1 MKPNIGRRILL
12 AGLCLCGTLSAAEQ
26 VLLRDP
32 LTQGKEWRTE
42 KGISFG
48 ANGLHVIVTSESEQ
62 SKLASRAMANR
73 DLLGDMAQTRDR
85 AVLASRTLPLLEK
98 YKNYMLEI
106 SVEAKAFSV
115 SVPKVPWEGVRF
127 VMNYDTECLW
137 YSECC
142 NGYSG
147 SFDWKPLKFRTRVPI
162 DLKKATLSLGII
174 GNRGEIFFRNLK
186 IAVVEGPLPAP
197 KLNAPPPAKGHA
209 LGRLRG
215 LNTGAGLISKERV
228 ARRHFA
234 EWKNCNLY
242 KFTVN
247 APRWNISDKEFD
259 EFCDHSIRQ
268 FDRFLY
274 FLKKHS
280 RALGVL
286 QFCGFRDK
294 IGNTET
300 HASALEKKAHDRN
313 IQFWDKVAA
322 HFKGEKAIWAFEL
335 YNEMEIRIEPKFDY
349 NNLMETIAKR
359 INRIDPDR
367 WMIVQEEA
375 WWGQRAMDRLRPIR
389 AKNIIYGIHHYAPF
403 PFSHQRLGS
412 QKKTITYPSVIEG
425 LKWDK
430 EMIRKELAPARHFQ
444 QAYNVP
450 IFVSEFCCV
459 SWAEDGGKW
468 TRDCIELFEEY
479 GWDWMWHCI
488 AEFQAWDPHR
498 DASLKTVAETGRSKA
513 LNDYFAKNKFPEKFE
528 AVRPP
533 LKQYGKILCNQP
545 EIQSL
550 KNYKEWRSI
559 PLFSEPFRENF
570 QITLK
575 MRILRSNKG
584 FGSIRLT
591 GEQDSCTILI
601 RPRGVSYL
609 LNGGQEAGFRNGGV
623 TVPERNWGQYDV
635 ICANGKLKVAANGIP
650 CGEIPFVP
658 EEMASISVSGAS
670 TDLEIKDVLI
680 RNLGKEAGTFA
691 PVGPMEQTGRDL
703 LLYQS
708 AEKQVLPL
716 NNLNAWKSIPVFRG
730 ETGEALTLSLECR
743 ILNGEKGFATVDIA
757 GTNGSFKLVR
767 RPNSVNFTCTQK
779 SPGLNRPESGF
790 PKANFK
796 LKKGEWET
804 LEFSLTGNDLSLLRN
819 GEDCGT
825 VDFKSGKITAI
836 SLSAAYANCEFRN
849 VRLRYSNPENV
860 LRDFQTAAKESS
872 TLFHASP
879 QSVHKLNNLNAWKS
893 LPVFKGELNSGFRL
907 RFEYRILSE
916 KNGFA
921 QVNLIGEKGN
931 LMTIFRPN
939 RIAGATFMKESSASR
954 PETVLPKGTM
964 RMTAGQWQT
973 AELDWNN
980 KCLTVRCNGKN
991 AGSFPCDIGA
1001 FRNLTL
1007 SATSAECEFRGILL
1021 KRLP

>member
-1 MKPNIGRRILL
+1 MKKNVNFLFLL
-12 AGLCLCGTLSAAEQ
+12 GAFCFCGTLHSGESILHQ
-26 VLLRDP
+26 DP
-32 LTQGKEWRTE
+32 LTTQTEWRAE

-48 ANGLHVIVTSESEQ
+48 PKGLRVVITSESEQ
-62 SKLASRAMANR
+62 SKLAARAMANR

-85 AVLASRTLPLLEK
+85 AVLASRTFPVLEK

-147 SFDWKPLKFRTRVPI
+147 SFDWKTLKFRTRVPI

-174 GNRGEIFFRNLK
+174 GNRGEILFRNLK
-186 IAVVEGPLPAP
+186 IAVVDGPLPAP
-197 KLNAPPPAKGHA
+197 APNAPPPANGHT

-215 LNTGAGLISKERV
+215 LNTGSALISKERV
-228 ARRHFA
+228 ARKHFA

-247 APRWNISDKEFD
+247 APRWDISEKEFE

-294 IGNTET
+294 IGRTET

-349 NNLMETIAKR
+349 NELMETIAKR

-367 WMIVQEEA
+367 WMIVQQEA
-375 WWGQRAMDRLRPIR
+375 WWGQRAMDRLRPIH
-389 AKNIIYGIHHYAPF
+389 AKNIIYGIHHYTPF

-412 QKKTITYPSVIEG
+412 QKKVVTYPSVIEG

-430 EMIRKELAPARHFQ
+430 EMIRRDLAPARHFQ

-459 SWAEDGGKW
+459 SWAEDGGRW

-488 AEFQAWDPHR
+488 AEFQPWDPHK
-498 DASLKTVAETGRSKA
+498 DANLKTVAETGRSKA
-513 LNDYFAKNKFPEKFE
+513 LNDYFAKNKFPPKFE

-533 LKQYGKILCNQP
+533 QEKYGRILCDKP
-545 EIQSL
+545 EIQAL
-550 KNYKEWRSI
+550 NNYKEWRSI
-559 PLFSEPFRENF
+559 PLFSGGFRNNG

-591 GEQDSCTILI
+591 GENDSCAVLI

-609 LNGGQEAGFRNGGV
+609 MNGKQEVGFQNGGV
-623 TVPERNWGQYDV
+623 AVPERNWAQYDL
-635 ICANGKLKVAANGIP
+635 IFANGKLKVAVNGIP

-658 EEMASISVSGAS
+658 EEITSISVSGAS
-670 TDLEIKDVLI
+670 TDLEIKDVI
-680 RNLGKEAGTFA
+680 VRNLGKEAGSFA
-691 PVGPMEQTGRDL
+691 PAEPIAQTGKDI
-703 LLYQS
+703 LLYETPGQQIFS
-708 AEKQVLPL
+708 LK
-716 NNLNAWKSIPVFRG
+716 NLNAWKSIPIFRG
-730 ETGEALTLSLECR
+730 NTGEALTLTLECR
-743 ILNGEKGFATVDIA
+743 LLNEKKGFAIVDFF
-757 GTNGSFKLVR
+757 GTNGNFKLVR
-767 RPNSVNFTCTQK
+767 RPSSVNFTCSQK
-779 SPGLNRPESGF
+779 SPAVNRPETGF
-790 PKANFK
+790 PKANRK
-796 LKKGEWET
+796 TKPGEWET
-804 LEFSLTGNDLSLLRN
+804 LVFSLTENELSLLVN
-819 GEDCGT
+819 GEECGSI
-825 VDFKSGKITAI
+825 DFKPGRITAI
-836 SLSAAYANCEFRN
+836 TLSAAYADCEFRN
-849 VRLRYSNPENV
+849 VRLRYSDPEKI
-860 LRDFQTAAKESS
+860 LRKFRKMAEENT
-872 TLFHASP
+872 TLHRDP
-879 QSVHKLNNLNAWKS
+879 PGKVHKLDNRNAWNS
-893 LPVFKGELNSGFRL
+893 IPVFKGGLEDAFRL

-916 KNGFA
+916 KKGFA
-921 QVNLIGEKGN
+921 QVNLIGEKGR
-931 LMTIFRPN
+931 LLTIFRPN
-939 RIAGATFMKESSASR
+939 SVSSATFLKEKSASR
-954 PETVLPKGTM
+954 NETVLPSGNIPFV
-964 RMTAGQWQT
+964 AGQWQSV
-973 AELDWNN
+973 EIIRKGNRLSV
-980 KCLTVRCNGKN
+980 LCNGKN
-991 AGSFPCDIGA
+991 AGEIG
-1001 FRNLTL
+1001 FNIGKFQNLTL
-1007 SATSAECEFRGILL
+1007 SATSADCEIRGILL
-1021 KRLP
+1021 NRLP